1 MSELHRI
8 KTPIANLLDDAGGAL
23 GRQLLFGEGF
33 HISKI
38 RNGWAEGYRHSDG
51 YKGYV
56 ALEALADWIEPTNR
70 VSNLGA
76 HVYPAPDIKTVPVMH
91 LPYQADVTIVGEDGP
106 FTELAGGGFV
116 HKQQL
121 ENLTDLEPD
130 YVCTAERFMGTPYLW
145 GGNSQYGIDCS
156 GLISAGLKGAG
167 YKCAADSADQEA
179 TLGVLLNDENALQR
193 GDLIF
198 WKGHVGFMASST
210 LLLHA
215 NAYHMKVVDEPLA
228 QAETRILATGGGA
241 VTSRKRLMIEY

>member
-8 KTPIANLLDDAGGAL
+8 KTPVANLLDGEGGAL
-23 GRQLLFGEGF
+23 DRQLLFGEGF
-33 HISKI
+33 HVLKI
-38 RNGWAEGYRHSDG
+38 RNDWAKGYRHSDG

-56 ALEALADWIEPTNR
+56 AVEALADWVEPTNR
-70 VSNLGA
+70 VSDMGA
-76 HVYPAPDIKTVPVMH
+76 HVYPAPDIKTVPVLH
-91 LPYQADVTIVGEDGP
+91 VPYQANVTVVGEDGP
-106 FTELAGGGFV
+106 FVELAGGGYV

-130 YVCTAERFMGTPYLW
+130 YVRTAERFMGVPYLW

-156 GLISAGLKGAG
+156 GLISTGLKGAG
-167 YKCAADSADQEA
+167 QKCAADSTDQEA

-210 LLLHA
+210 HLLHA
-215 NAYHMKVVDEPLA
+215 NGYHMKVVSEPLA
-228 QAETRILATGGGA
+228 QAETRILAMGVGA
-241 VTSRKRLMIEY
+241 VTSRKRIMIE